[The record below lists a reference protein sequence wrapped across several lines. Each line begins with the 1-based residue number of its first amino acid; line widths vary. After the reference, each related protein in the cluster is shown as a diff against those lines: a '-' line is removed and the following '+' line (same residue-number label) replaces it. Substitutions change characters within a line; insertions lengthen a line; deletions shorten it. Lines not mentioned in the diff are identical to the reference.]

1 MRSNGKGANDQISE
15 SICGHTSLSHSG
27 HTMQK
32 YFLTPDWKSACVQLS
47 FSAGFRSDEACFH
60 ETKQIMPQ
68 TPRTCSSISPAKQK
82 ATSCNVTQRVTPPP
96 ATHSVTR
103 PGLIGHNQVTNSSGC
118 LQRARGIFWR
128 ANLLD
133 CVQMDLPNIITRL
146 KGTCRGTWQSV
157 EIKSNPMWW
166 LVDLQGY
173 LSTASGMNFM
183 RSGWAK
189 VNQKK
194 RLTIRHTS

>member
-1 MRSNGKGANDQISE
+1 MRSNGNGASNQISE

-32 YFLTPDWKSACVQLS
+32 YSLTPDWKSAGVQLS

-68 TPRTCSSISPAKQK
+68 TPRSRSSISPAKQK
-82 ATSCNVTQRVTPPP
+82 ATSCNVTQRAPPPP

-103 PGLIGHNQVTNSSGC
+103 PDLIGHSQVTNSSGC
-118 LQRARGIFWR
+118 RQRARGIFWR

-133 CVQMDLPNIITRL
+133 RVQMDLPNIITRL
-146 KGTCRGTWQSV
+146 KGTWRGTWQSV
-157 EIKSNPMWW
+157 ETKSNPVWW
-166 LVDLQGY
+166 LVDL
-173 LSTASGMNFM
+173 
-183 RSGWAK
+183 
-189 VNQKK
+189 
-194 RLTIRHTS
+194 